1 MCVCV
6 CLIHTRGMKV
16 NFKLCSKMSLHTAIM
31 KNRGEESKGQAE
43 VGREEMNRIKA
54 DEDREEE

>member
-1 MCVCV
+1 
-6 CLIHTRGMKV
+6 MKF

-31 KNRGEESKGQAE
+31 INREESKGQAE
-43 VGREEMNRIKA
+43 VRREEINRIKA